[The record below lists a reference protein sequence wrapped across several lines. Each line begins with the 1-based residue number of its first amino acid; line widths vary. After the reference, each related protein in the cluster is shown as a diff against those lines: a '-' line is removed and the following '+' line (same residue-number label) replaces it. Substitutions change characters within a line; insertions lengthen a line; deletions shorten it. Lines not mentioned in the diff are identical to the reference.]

1 MMDAGRSFSGNERN
15 CFFINLG
22 NGKFADISGLSGL
35 DFPDDG
41 RAISVTDWDNDGDLD
56 LWITNRNAPRL
67 RLMRNDTKEVNSFI
81 SLRLSGNGKTVNK
94 DAIGARIEIIN
105 GKNSGKF
112 KQIQTLR
119 AGQGFLS
126 QSSKWIQFAL
136 NETTKSI
143 DIKISWPD
151 GTVSK
156 IQDVLPNKKYIIRQE
171 SSTAEEI
178 KLESII
184 HVLVHI
190 ILETKKSNLLSS
202 PGLKTPPSQVARIPA
217 ITLFKG
223 PTINLRK
230 NGIEKQKNKNKA
242 HQLINLWATWCAPCL
257 QEMAHFRDHKKRL
270 IDNEVELIAVNVDEL
285 DSQNDNSKKPSDV
298 IKKMNFPFPSIS
310 ANKQLMEILQR
321 IHDQSVGLNEAL
333 PIPSSFLIDPNGDVS
348 VIYKGPVNV
357 EQIIKDLR
365 LSSEGFITR
374 VKAAAKLEGSL
385 IKNPKATRR
394 LLEHEASIHRRHAIN
409 WYSAGDLR
417 GAINHFE
424 KANKLVPDSK
434 QLSSQLASVYFAF
447 ATQMDRQQM
456 KETAINHYRKGL
468 VIDPSN
474 NAARN
479 NLAWILATSA
489 SQDLR
494 NAEEALIVAT
504 KLNVDTGNK
513 VPQVLDTLAAAQAAN
528 GQFTKAAQSA
538 EMAISQLKNNSKL
551 KQTIQNRLNLYK
563 NGKAF
568 LQSTNKK

>member
-56 LWITNRNAPRL
+56 LWITNRSAPRL
-67 RLMRNDTKEVNSFI
+67 RLMRNDTKKVNSYI
-81 SLRLSGNGKTVNK
+81 SLRLNGNGKTVNK
-94 DAIGARIEIIN
+94 DAIGTRIEIIN
-105 GKNSGKF
+105 GKDSGKF

-136 NETTKSI
+136 NDTIEPI
-143 DIKISWPD
+143 NIKISWPD

-156 IQDVLPNKKYIIRQE
+156 IEDVLPNKKYIIRQE
-171 SSTAEEI
+171 NSTAEEV
-178 KLESII
+178 KLESEKN
-184 HVLVHI
+184 HLV
-190 ILETKKSNLLSS
+190 SS
-202 PGLKTPPSQVARIPA
+202 PGLKTSPSQVARIPA

-257 QEMAHFRDHKKRL
+257 QEMAHFRDYKKRL
-270 IDNEVELIAVNVDEL
+270 IDSEVEMIAVNVDEL
-285 DSQNDNSKKPSDV
+285 DPQNDNSKKPSDV

-321 IHDQSVGLNEAL
+321 IHDQSVGLNEPL

-374 VKAAAKLEGSL
+374 VEAAAKLEGSL

-424 KANKLVPDSK
+424 KAYKLVPDSK

-489 SQDLR
+489 NQDLR
-494 NAEEALIVAT
+494 NAQEALIVAT
-504 KLNVDTGNK
+504 KLNADTGNK

-528 GQFTKAAQSA
+528 GQFMKAAKSA

-568 LQSTNKK
+568 LQSTSKK

>member
-67 RLMRNDTKEVNSFI
+67 RLMRNDTKKVNSFI
-81 SLRLSGNGKTVNK
+81 SLRLRGNGKTVNK
-94 DAIGARIEIIN
+94 DAIGARVEIIN
-105 GKNSGKF
+105 GKDSGKF

-136 NETTKSI
+136 NETIESI
-143 DIKISWPD
+143 NIKISWPD
-151 GTVSK
+151 GTVNK
-156 IQDVLPNKKYIIRQE
+156 IEDVLPNKKYIIRQE
-171 SSTAEEI
+171 NPIAEEV
-178 KLESII
+178 KLESEKNN
-184 HVLVHI
+184 LV
-190 ILETKKSNLLSS
+190 SS
-202 PGLKTPPSQVARIPA
+202 TGLRTPPSQVARIPA

-230 NGIEKQKNKNKA
+230 NGIEKQKNKNKT

-257 QEMAHFRDHKKRL
+257 QEMAHFRDYKKRL

-321 IHDQSVGLNEAL
+321 IHNQSVGLNEPL

-357 EQIIKDLR
+357 EQIIEDLR

-385 IKNPKATRR
+385 IKNAKANRR

-409 WYSAGDLR
+409 WYSVGDLR

-424 KANKLVPDSK
+424 KANKLVPDSN

-447 ATQMDRQQM
+447 ATQMDRQLM
-456 KETAINHYRKGL
+456 KETAIDHYRKGL
-468 VIDPSN
+468 LIDPSN
-474 NAARN
+474 NSARN

-489 SQDLR
+489 NQDLR
-494 NAEEALIVAT
+494 NAKEALIIAI
-504 KLNVDTGNK
+504 KLNADTGNK

-538 EMAISQLKNNSKL
+538 EMAISQLKNAPNLEQSIK
-551 KQTIQNRLNLYK
+551 NRLNLYK
-563 NGKAF
+563 KGKAF
-568 LQSTNKK
+568 LQITNKE

>member
-56 LWITNRNAPRL
+56 LWITNRTAPRL
-67 RLMRNDTKEVNSFI
+67 RLMRNDTKEDNPFI
-81 SLRLSGNGKTVNK
+81 SILLKGNGETVNK

-136 NETTKSI
+136 NETIKSI

-171 SSTAEEI
+171 NSSVEEV
-178 KLESII
+178 KLESKKNN
-184 HVLVHI
+184 LVNSPA
-190 ILETKKSNLLSS
+190 LKS
-202 PGLKTPPSQVARIPA
+202 PPSQVARIPA

-230 NGIEKQKNKNKA
+230 NGIANQKNNKKS

-257 QEMAHFRDHKKRL
+257 QEMAHFRDHKKTL

-285 DSQNDNSKKPSDV
+285 DTQNDNSKKPLDV

-321 IHDQSVGLNEAL
+321 IHDQSVGLNEPL

-374 VKAAAKLEGSL
+374 IKAAAKLEGSI
-385 IKNPKATRR
+385 IKNPKASRR
-394 LLEHEASIHRRHAIN
+394 LFEHEASIHRRHAIN
-409 WYSAGDLR
+409 WYNAGDLR

-424 KANKLVPDSK
+424 KANKLTPDSK
-434 QLSSQLASVYFAF
+434 ELSSQLASVYFAF
-447 ATQMDRQQM
+447 ATQMDRQEM
-456 KETAINHYRKGL
+456 KGVAIDHYRKGL

-479 NLAWILATSA
+479 NLAWNLATSA
-489 SQDLR
+489 SQNLR

-504 KLNVDTGNK
+504 KLNADTGNK

-528 GQFTKAAQSA
+528 GQFTKAAKSA
-538 EMAISQLKNNSKL
+538 EMAISQLKNAPKL
-551 KQTIQNRLNLYK
+551 KQSIQNRLNLYK
-563 NGKAF
+563 KGKAF
-568 LQSTNKK
+568 LQSTKKE

>member
-1 MMDAGRSFSGNERN
+1 M
-15 CFFINLG
+15 G

-67 RLMRNDTKEVNSFI
+67 RLMRNDTKKVNSFI
-81 SLRLSGNGKTVNK
+81 SLRLRGNGKTVNK

-105 GKNSGKF
+105 GKDSGKF

-136 NETTKSI
+136 NETIESI
-143 DIKISWPD
+143 NIKISWTD

-156 IQDVLPNKKYIIRQE
+156 IEDVLPNKKYIIRQE
-171 SSTAEEI
+171 NSTAEEV
-178 KLESII
+178 KLESEKNN
-184 HVLVHI
+184 LV
-190 ILETKKSNLLSS
+190 SS

-230 NGIEKQKNKNKA
+230 NGIEKQNNKNKS

-257 QEMAHFRDHKKRL
+257 QEMAHFRDHKKTL

-285 DSQNDNSKKPSDV
+285 DSQNNNSKKPSDV

-321 IHDQSVGLNEAL
+321 IHDQSVGLNEPL

-385 IKNPKATRR
+385 IKNPKATQR

-409 WYSAGDLR
+409 WYNAGDLR

-456 KETAINHYRKGL
+456 RETAINHYRKGL

-489 SQDLR
+489 NQDLR

-504 KLNVDTGNK
+504 KLNADTGNK

-528 GQFTKAAQSA
+528 GQFTKAAKSA
-538 EMAISQLKNNSKL
+538 EMAISQLKNSSKL

-568 LQSTNKK
+568 LQSTSKK

>member
-56 LWITNRNAPRL
+56 LWITNRTAPRL
-67 RLMRNDTKEVNSFI
+67 RLMRNDTKEDNPFI
-81 SLRLSGNGKTVNK
+81 SILLKGNGETVNK

-171 SSTAEEI
+171 NSSAEEV
-178 KLESII
+178 KLESKKNN
-184 HVLVHI
+184 LV
-190 ILETKKSNLLSS
+190 NS
-202 PGLKTPPSQVARIPA
+202 PALKNPPSQVARIPA

-230 NGIEKQKNKNKA
+230 NGIANQKNNKKS

-257 QEMAHFRDHKKRL
+257 QEMAHFRDHKKTL

-285 DSQNDNSKKPSDV
+285 DTQNDNSKKPLDV

-321 IHDQSVGLNEAL
+321 IHDQSVGLNEPL

-374 VKAAAKLEGSL
+374 IKAAAKLEGSI
-385 IKNPKATRR
+385 IKNPRASRR
-394 LLEHEASIHRRHAIN
+394 LFEHEASIHRRHAIN
-409 WYSAGDLR
+409 WYNAGDLR

-424 KANKLVPDSK
+424 KANKLTPDSK
-434 QLSSQLASVYFAF
+434 ELSSQLASVYFAF
-447 ATQMDRQQM
+447 ATQMDRQEM
-456 KETAINHYRKGL
+456 KGVAIDHYRKGL

-479 NLAWILATSA
+479 NLAWNLATSA
-489 SQDLR
+489 SQNLR

-504 KLNVDTGNK
+504 KLNADTGNK

-528 GQFTKAAQSA
+528 GQFTKAAKSA
-538 EMAISQLKNNSKL
+538 EMAISQLKNAPKL
-551 KQTIQNRLNLYK
+551 KQSIQNRLNLYK
-563 NGKAF
+563 KGKAF
-568 LQSTNKK
+568 LQSTKKE

>member
-56 LWITNRNAPRL
+56 LWITNRTAPRL
-67 RLMRNDTKEVNSFI
+67 RLMRNDTKEDNPFI
-81 SLRLSGNGKTVNK
+81 SILLKGNGETVNK

-136 NETTKSI
+136 NETIKSI

-156 IQDVLPNKKYIIRQE
+156 IQDVLPNQKYIIRQE
-171 SSTAEEI
+171 NSSAEEV
-178 KLESII
+178 KLESKKNN
-184 HVLVHI
+184 LV
-190 ILETKKSNLLSS
+190 NS
-202 PGLKTPPSQVARIPA
+202 PALKNPPSQVARIPA

-230 NGIEKQKNKNKA
+230 NGIANQKNNKKS

-257 QEMAHFRDHKKRL
+257 QEMAHFRDHKKTL

-285 DSQNDNSKKPSDV
+285 DTQNDNSKKPSDV

-321 IHDQSVGLNEAL
+321 IHDQSVGLNEPL

-374 VKAAAKLEGSL
+374 IKAAAKLEGSI
-385 IKNPKATRR
+385 IKNPKASRR
-394 LLEHEASIHRRHAIN
+394 LFEHEASIHRRHAIN
-409 WYSAGDLR
+409 WYNAGDLR

-424 KANKLVPDSK
+424 KANKLTPDSK
-434 QLSSQLASVYFAF
+434 ELSSQLASIYFAF
-447 ATQMDRQQM
+447 ATQMDRQEM
-456 KETAINHYRKGL
+456 KGVAIDYYRKGL

-479 NLAWILATSA
+479 NLAWNLATSA
-489 SQDLR
+489 SQNLR

-504 KLNVDTGNK
+504 KLNADTGNK

-528 GQFTKAAQSA
+528 GQFTKAAKSA
-538 EMAISQLKNNSKL
+538 EIAISQLKNAPKL
-551 KQTIQNRLNLYK
+551 KQSIQNRLNLYK
-563 NGKAF
+563 KGKAF
-568 LQSTNKK
+568 LQSTKKE

>member
-1 MMDAGRSFSGNERN
+1 M
-15 CFFINLG
+15 G

-67 RLMRNDTKEVNSFI
+67 RLMRNDTKKVNSFI
-81 SLRLSGNGKTVNK
+81 SLRLRGNGKTVNK

-105 GKNSGKF
+105 GKDSGKF

-136 NETTKSI
+136 NETIESI
-143 DIKISWPD
+143 NIKISWTD

-156 IQDVLPNKKYIIRQE
+156 IEDVLPNKKYIIRQE

-178 KLESII
+178 KLES
-184 HVLVHI
+184 
-190 ILETKKSNLLSS
+190 KKSNLVSS

-230 NGIEKQKNKNKA
+230 NGIEKQNNKNKS

-257 QEMAHFRDHKKRL
+257 QEMAHFRDHKKTL

-321 IHDQSVGLNEAL
+321 IHDQSVGLNEPL

-489 SQDLR
+489 NQDLR

-504 KLNVDTGNK
+504 KLNADTGNK

-538 EMAISQLKNNSKL
+538 EMAISQLKNTSKL
-551 KQTIQNRLNLYK
+551 KQSIQNRLILYK
-563 NGKAF
+563 KGKAF
-568 LQSTNKK
+568 FQSTNKE

>member
-15 CFFINLG
+15 CFFINMG

-56 LWITNRNAPRL
+56 LWITNRTAPRL
-67 RLMRNDTKEVNSFI
+67 RLMRNDTKKVNSFI
-81 SLRLSGNGKTVNK
+81 SMLLKGNGETVNK

-105 GKNSGKF
+105 GKDSGKF

-136 NETTKSI
+136 NETIESI
-143 DIKISWPD
+143 NIKISWTD

-156 IQDVLPNKKYIIRQE
+156 IEDVLPNKKYIIRQE
-171 SSTAEEI
+171 NSTAEEV
-178 KLESII
+178 KLESEKNN
-184 HVLVHI
+184 LV
-190 ILETKKSNLLSS
+190 SS

-230 NGIEKQKNKNKA
+230 NGIEKQNNKNKS

-257 QEMAHFRDHKKRL
+257 QEMAHFRDHKKTL

-321 IHDQSVGLNEAL
+321 IHDQSVGLNEPL

-385 IKNPKATRR
+385 IKNPKATQR

-489 SQDLR
+489 NQDLR

-504 KLNVDTGNK
+504 KLNADTGNK

-538 EMAISQLKNNSKL
+538 EMAISQLKNTSKL
-551 KQTIQNRLNLYK
+551 KQSIQNRLNIYK
-563 NGKAF
+563 KGKAF
-568 LQSTNKK
+568 FQSTNKE

>member
-56 LWITNRNAPRL
+56 LWITNRTAPRL
-67 RLMRNDTKEVNSFI
+67 RLMRNDTKEDNPFI
-81 SLRLSGNGKTVNK
+81 SILLKGNGETVNK

-136 NETTKSI
+136 NETIKSI

-156 IQDVLPNKKYIIRQE
+156 IEDVLPNKKYIIRQE
-171 SSTAEEI
+171 NPTAEEV
-178 KLESII
+178 KLES
-184 HVLVHI
+184 
-190 ILETKKSNLLSS
+190 KKNNLANS
-202 PGLKTPPSQVARIPA
+202 PALKNPPSQVARIPA

-230 NGIEKQKNKNKA
+230 NGIANQKNNKKS

-257 QEMAHFRDHKKRL
+257 QEMAHFRDHKKTL

-285 DSQNDNSKKPSDV
+285 DTQNDNSKKPSDV

-321 IHDQSVGLNEAL
+321 IHDQSVGLNEPL

-374 VKAAAKLEGSL
+374 IKAAAKLEGSI
-385 IKNPKATRR
+385 IKNPKASRR
-394 LLEHEASIHRRHAIN
+394 LFEHEASIHRRHAIN
-409 WYSAGDLR
+409 WYNAGDLR

-424 KANKLVPDSK
+424 KANKLTPDSK
-434 QLSSQLASVYFAF
+434 ELSSQLASVYFAF
-447 ATQMDRQQM
+447 ATQMDRQEM
-456 KETAINHYRKGL
+456 KGVAIDHYRKGL

-479 NLAWILATSA
+479 NLAWNLATSA

-504 KLNVDTGNK
+504 KLNADTGNK

-528 GQFTKAAQSA
+528 GQFTKAAESA
-538 EMAISQLKNNSKL
+538 EMAISQLKNAPKL
-551 KQTIQNRLNLYK
+551 KQSIQNRLNLYK
-563 NGKAF
+563 NGKVF
-568 LQSTNKK
+568 LQSTKKE

>member
-105 GKNSGKF
+105 GNDSGKF
-112 KQIQTLR
+112 KQIKTLR

-136 NETTKSI
+136 NETIESI
-143 DIKISWPD
+143 NIKISWPD
-151 GTVSK
+151 GTVNK
-156 IQDVLPNKKYIIRQE
+156 IEDVLPNKKYIIRQE
-171 SSTAEEI
+171 NPTAEEV
-178 KLESII
+178 KLESEKNS
-184 HVLVHI
+184 LV
-190 ILETKKSNLLSS
+190 SS
-202 PGLKTPPSQVARIPA
+202 PGLRTPPSQVARIPA

-230 NGIEKQKNKNKA
+230 NGIEKQKNKNKT

-321 IHDQSVGLNEAL
+321 IHDQSVGLNEPL

-385 IKNPKATRR
+385 IKNAKATRR

-409 WYSAGDLR
+409 WYSLGDLR

-489 SQDLR
+489 NQDLR
-494 NAEEALIVAT
+494 NAEEALIIAT
-504 KLNVDTGNK
+504 KLNADTGNK

-568 LQSTNKK
+568 LQSTNKE

>member
-15 CFFINLG
+15 CFFINMG

-67 RLMRNDTKEVNSFI
+67 RLMRNDTKKVNSFI
-81 SLRLSGNGKTVNK
+81 SLRLRGNGKTVNK

-105 GKNSGKF
+105 GKDSGKF

-136 NETTKSI
+136 NETIESI
-143 DIKISWPD
+143 NIKISWTD

-156 IQDVLPNKKYIIRQE
+156 IEDVLPNKKYIIRQE
-171 SSTAEEI
+171 NSTAEEV
-178 KLESII
+178 KLESEKNN
-184 HVLVHI
+184 LV
-190 ILETKKSNLLSS
+190 SS

-230 NGIEKQKNKNKA
+230 NGIEKQNNKNKS

-257 QEMAHFRDHKKRL
+257 QEMAHFRDHKKTL

-321 IHDQSVGLNEAL
+321 IHDQSVGLNEPL

-385 IKNPKATRR
+385 IKNPKATQR

-456 KETAINHYRKGL
+456 RETAINHYRKGL

-489 SQDLR
+489 NQDLR

-504 KLNVDTGNK
+504 KLNADTGNK

-528 GQFTKAAQSA
+528 GQFTKAAKSA
-538 EMAISQLKNNSKL
+538 EMAISQLKNSSKL

-568 LQSTNKK
+568 LQSTSKK

>member
-67 RLMRNDTKEVNSFI
+67 RLMRNDTKEDNCFI
-81 SLRLSGNGKTVNK
+81 SLRLNGNGKTVNK

-105 GKNSGKF
+105 GNDSGKF
-112 KQIQTLR
+112 KQIKTLR

-136 NETTKSI
+136 NETIKSI
-143 DIKISWPD
+143 NIKISWPD

-156 IQDVLPNKKYIIRQE
+156 IEDVLPNKKYIIRQE
-171 SSTAEEI
+171 SSTAEEV
-178 KLESII
+178 KLES
-184 HVLVHI
+184 
-190 ILETKKSNLLSS
+190 KKSNLVSS

-230 NGIEKQKNKNKA
+230 NGIEKQKSNNKA

-257 QEMAHFRDHKKRL
+257 QEMAHFRDHKKIL

-321 IHDQSVGLNEAL
+321 IHDQSVGLNEPL

-489 SQDLR
+489 NQDLR
-494 NAEEALIVAT
+494 NAQEALIVAT

-538 EMAISQLKNNSKL
+538 EMAISQLKNTSKL
-551 KQTIQNRLNLYK
+551 KQSIQNRLILYK

-568 LQSTNKK
+568 LQSTNKE

>member
-67 RLMRNDTKEVNSFI
+67 RLMRNDTKEDNPFI
-81 SLRLSGNGKTVNK
+81 SILLKGNGETVNK

-105 GKNSGKF
+105 GKNSEKF

-136 NETTKSI
+136 NETIKSI

-171 SSTAEEI
+171 NSSAEEV
-178 KLESII
+178 KLESKKNN
-184 HVLVHI
+184 LV
-190 ILETKKSNLLSS
+190 NS
-202 PGLKTPPSQVARIPA
+202 PALKNPPSQVARIPA

-230 NGIEKQKNKNKA
+230 NGIANQKNNKKS

-257 QEMAHFRDHKKRL
+257 QEMAHFRDHKKTL

-285 DSQNDNSKKPSDV
+285 DTQNDNSKKPSDV

-321 IHDQSVGLNEAL
+321 IHDQSVGLNEPL

-417 GAINHFE
+417 GSINHFE

-504 KLNVDTGNK
+504 KLNTDTGNK

-528 GQFTKAAQSA
+528 GQFTKAAKSA
-538 EMAISQLKNNSKL
+538 EIAISQLKNAPKL
-551 KQTIQNRLNLYK
+551 KQSIQNRLNLYK
-563 NGKAF
+563 KGKAF
-568 LQSTNKK
+568 LQSTKKE

>member
-67 RLMRNDTKEVNSFI
+67 RLMRNDTKKVNSFI
-81 SLRLSGNGKTVNK
+81 SLRLRGNGKTVNK

-105 GKNSGKF
+105 GKDSGKF

-136 NETTKSI
+136 NETIESI
-143 DIKISWPD
+143 NIKISWTD

-156 IQDVLPNKKYIIRQE
+156 IEDVLPNKKYIIRQE
-171 SSTAEEI
+171 NSTAEEV
-178 KLESII
+178 KLESEKNN
-184 HVLVHI
+184 LV
-190 ILETKKSNLLSS
+190 SS

-230 NGIEKQKNKNKA
+230 NGIEKQNNKNKS

-257 QEMAHFRDHKKRL
+257 QEMAHFRDHKKTL

-321 IHDQSVGLNEAL
+321 IHDQSVGLNEPL

-385 IKNPKATRR
+385 IKNPKATQR

-456 KETAINHYRKGL
+456 RETAINHYRKGL

-489 SQDLR
+489 NQDLR

-504 KLNVDTGNK
+504 KLNADTGNK

-528 GQFTKAAQSA
+528 GQFTKAAQTA

-568 LQSTNKK
+568 LQSTSKE

>member
-56 LWITNRNAPRL
+56 LWITNRTAPRL

-105 GKNSGKF
+105 RNDSGKF
-112 KQIQTLR
+112 KQIKTLR

-136 NETTKSI
+136 NETIKSI
-143 DIKISWPD
+143 NIKISWPD

-156 IQDVLPNKKYIIRQE
+156 IEDVLPNKKYIIRQE

-178 KLESII
+178 KLES
-184 HVLVHI
+184 
-190 ILETKKSNLLSS
+190 KKSNLVSS

-230 NGIEKQKNKNKA
+230 NGIEKQKNKNKV

-321 IHDQSVGLNEAL
+321 IHDQSVGLNEPL

-357 EQIIKDLR
+357 EQIIEDLR

-385 IKNPKATRR
+385 IKNPKATQR

-468 VIDPSN
+468 VIDPLN

-489 SQDLR
+489 NQDLR

-504 KLNVDTGNK
+504 KLNADTGNK

-568 LQSTNKK
+568 LQSTNKE

>member
-67 RLMRNDTKEVNSFI
+67 RLMRNDTKEDNPFI
-81 SLRLSGNGKTVNK
+81 SILLKGNGETVNK

-136 NETTKSI
+136 NETIKSI

-156 IQDVLPNKKYIIRQE
+156 IEDVLPNKKYIIRQE
-171 SSTAEEI
+171 NPTAEEV
-178 KLESII
+178 KLESKKNN
-184 HVLVHI
+184 LV
-190 ILETKKSNLLSS
+190 NS
-202 PGLKTPPSQVARIPA
+202 PALKNPPSQVARIPA

-230 NGIEKQKNKNKA
+230 NGIANQKNNKKS

-257 QEMAHFRDHKKRL
+257 QEMAHFRDHKKTL
-270 IDNEVELIAVNVDEL
+270 IDNKVELIAVNIDEL
-285 DSQNDNSKKPSDV
+285 DAQNDNSKKPSDV

-321 IHDQSVGLNEAL
+321 IHDQSVGLNEPL

-374 VKAAAKLEGSL
+374 FKAAAKLEGSI
-385 IKNPKATRR
+385 IKNPRATRR
-394 LLEHEASIHRRHAIN
+394 LFEHEASIHRRHAIN
-409 WYSAGDLR
+409 WYNAGDLR

-424 KANKLVPDSK
+424 KANKLTPDSK
-434 QLSSQLASVYFAF
+434 ELSSQLASVYFAF
-447 ATQMDRQQM
+447 ATQMDRQEM
-456 KETAINHYRKGL
+456 KGVAIDHYRKGL

-504 KLNVDTGNK
+504 KLNTDTGNK

-528 GQFTKAAQSA
+528 GQFAKAEKSA
-538 EMAISQLKNNSKL
+538 EMAISQLKNAPKL
-551 KQTIQNRLNLYK
+551 KQNIQNRLNLYK
-563 NGKAF
+563 KGKAF
-568 LQSTNKK
+568 LQSTKKE

>member
-105 GKNSGKF
+105 GNDSGKF
-112 KQIQTLR
+112 KQIKTLR

-136 NETTKSI
+136 NETIKSI
-143 DIKISWPD
+143 NIKISWPD

-156 IQDVLPNKKYIIRQE
+156 IEDVLPNKKYIIRQE
-171 SSTAEEI
+171 NSTAEEV
-178 KLESII
+178 KLES
-184 HVLVHI
+184 
-190 ILETKKSNLLSS
+190 KKSNLVNS

-257 QEMAHFRDHKKRL
+257 QEMSHFRDHKKRL

-321 IHDQSVGLNEAL
+321 IHDQSVGLNEPL

-489 SQDLR
+489 NRDLR
-494 NAEEALIVAT
+494 NAQEALIVAT
-504 KLNVDTGNK
+504 KLNADTGNK

-568 LQSTNKK
+568 LQSTNKE

>member
-67 RLMRNDTKEVNSFI
+67 RLMRNDTKKVNSFI
-81 SLRLSGNGKTVNK
+81 SLRLRGNGKTVNK

-105 GKNSGKF
+105 GKDSGKF

-136 NETTKSI
+136 NETIESI
-143 DIKISWPD
+143 NIKISWTD

-156 IQDVLPNKKYIIRQE
+156 IEDVLPNKKYIIRQE
-171 SSTAEEI
+171 NSTAEEV
-178 KLESII
+178 KLESEKNN
-184 HVLVHI
+184 LV
-190 ILETKKSNLLSS
+190 SS

-230 NGIEKQKNKNKA
+230 NGIEKQNNKNKS

-257 QEMAHFRDHKKRL
+257 QEMAHFRDHKKTL

-321 IHDQSVGLNEAL
+321 IHDQSVGLNEPL

-385 IKNPKATRR
+385 IKNPKATQR

-456 KETAINHYRKGL
+456 RETAINHYRKGL

-489 SQDLR
+489 NQDLR

-504 KLNVDTGNK
+504 KLNADTGNK

-528 GQFTKAAQSA
+528 GQFTKAAKSA
-538 EMAISQLKNNSKL
+538 EMAISQLKNSSKL

-568 LQSTNKK
+568 LQSTSKK

>member
-1 MMDAGRSFSGNERN
+1 M
-15 CFFINLG
+15 G

-67 RLMRNDTKEVNSFI
+67 RLMRNDTKKVNSFI
-81 SLRLSGNGKTVNK
+81 SLRLRGNGKTVNK

-105 GKNSGKF
+105 GKDSGKF

-136 NETTKSI
+136 NETIESI
-143 DIKISWPD
+143 NIKISWTD

-156 IQDVLPNKKYIIRQE
+156 IEDVLPNKKYIIRQE
-171 SSTAEEI
+171 NSTAEEV
-178 KLESII
+178 KLESEKNN
-184 HVLVHI
+184 LV
-190 ILETKKSNLLSS
+190 SS

-230 NGIEKQKNKNKA
+230 NGIEKQNNKNKS

-257 QEMAHFRDHKKRL
+257 QEMAHFRDHKKTL

-321 IHDQSVGLNEAL
+321 IHDQSVGLNEPL

-385 IKNPKATRR
+385 IKNPKATQR

-456 KETAINHYRKGL
+456 RETAINHYRKGL

-489 SQDLR
+489 NQDLR

-504 KLNVDTGNK
+504 KLNADTGNK

-528 GQFTKAAQSA
+528 GQFTKAAKSA
-538 EMAISQLKNNSKL
+538 EMAISQLKNSSKL

-568 LQSTNKK
+568 LQSTSKK

>member
-67 RLMRNDTKEVNSFI
+67 RLMRNDTKKVNSFV
-81 SLRLSGNGKTVNK
+81 SLRLRGNGKTVNK

-105 GKNSGKF
+105 GKDSGKF

-136 NETTKSI
+136 NETIESI
-143 DIKISWPD
+143 NIKISWTD

-156 IQDVLPNKKYIIRQE
+156 IEDVLPNKKYIIRQE
-171 SSTAEEI
+171 NSTAEEV
-178 KLESII
+178 KLESEKNN
-184 HVLVHI
+184 LV
-190 ILETKKSNLLSS
+190 SS

-230 NGIEKQKNKNKA
+230 NGIEKQNNKNKS

-257 QEMAHFRDHKKRL
+257 QEMAHFRDYKKRL

-321 IHDQSVGLNEAL
+321 IHDQSVGLNEPL

-385 IKNPKATRR
+385 IKNPKATQR

-409 WYSAGDLR
+409 WYNAGDLR

-456 KETAINHYRKGL
+456 RETAINHYRKGL

-489 SQDLR
+489 NQDLR
-494 NAEEALIVAT
+494 NTEEALIVAT
-504 KLNVDTGNK
+504 KLNADTGNK
-513 VPQVLDTLAAAQAAN
+513 VPQVLDTLAAAQAAK
-528 GQFTKAAQSA
+528 GQFTKAAQTA

-568 LQSTNKK
+568 LQSTNKE

>member
-15 CFFINLG
+15 CFFINMG

-67 RLMRNDTKEVNSFI
+67 RLMRNDTKKVNSFI
-81 SLRLSGNGKTVNK
+81 SLRLRGNGKTVNK

-105 GKNSGKF
+105 GKDSGKF

-136 NETTKSI
+136 NETIESI
-143 DIKISWPD
+143 NIKISWTD

-156 IQDVLPNKKYIIRQE
+156 IEDVLPNKKYIIRQE
-171 SSTAEEI
+171 NSTAEEV
-178 KLESII
+178 KLEYEKNN
-184 HVLVHI
+184 LV
-190 ILETKKSNLLSS
+190 SS

-230 NGIEKQKNKNKA
+230 NGIEKQNNKNKS

-257 QEMAHFRDHKKRL
+257 QEMAHFRDHKKTL

-285 DSQNDNSKKPSDV
+285 DSQNNNSKKPSDV

-321 IHDQSVGLNEAL
+321 IHDQSVGLNEPL

-385 IKNPKATRR
+385 IKNPKATQR

-456 KETAINHYRKGL
+456 RETAINHYRKGL

-489 SQDLR
+489 NQDLR

-504 KLNVDTGNK
+504 KLNADTGNK

-528 GQFTKAAQSA
+528 GQFTKAAKSA
-538 EMAISQLKNNSKL
+538 EMAISQLKNSSKL

-568 LQSTNKK
+568 LQSTSKK

>member
-15 CFFINLG
+15 CFFINMG

-67 RLMRNDTKEVNSFI
+67 RLMRNDTKKVNSFI
-81 SLRLSGNGKTVNK
+81 SLRLRGNGKTVNK

-105 GKNSGKF
+105 GKDSGKF

-136 NETTKSI
+136 NETIESI
-143 DIKISWPD
+143 NIKISWTD

-156 IQDVLPNKKYIIRQE
+156 IEDVLPNKKYIIRQE
-171 SSTAEEI
+171 NSTAEEV
-178 KLESII
+178 KLESGKNN
-184 HVLVHI
+184 LV
-190 ILETKKSNLLSS
+190 SS

-230 NGIEKQKNKNKA
+230 NGIEKQNNKNKS

-257 QEMAHFRDHKKRL
+257 QEMAHFRDHKKTL

-321 IHDQSVGLNEAL
+321 IHDQSVGLNEIL

-385 IKNPKATRR
+385 IKNPKATQR

-456 KETAINHYRKGL
+456 RETAINHYRKGL

-489 SQDLR
+489 NQDLR
-494 NAEEALIVAT
+494 NAVEALIIAT
-504 KLNVDTGNK
+504 KLNADTGNK

-528 GQFTKAAQSA
+528 GQFMKAAKSA
-538 EMAISQLKNNSKL
+538 EMAIFQLKNNSKL

-568 LQSTNKK
+568 LQSTNKE

>member
-56 LWITNRNAPRL
+56 LWITNRSAPRL
-67 RLMRNDTKEVNSFI
+67 RLMRNDTKKVNSYI
-81 SLRLSGNGKTVNK
+81 SLRLNGNGKTVNK
-94 DAIGARIEIIN
+94 DAIGTRIEIIN
-105 GKNSGKF
+105 GKDSGKF

-136 NETTKSI
+136 NDTIEPI
-143 DIKISWPD
+143 NIKISWPD

-156 IQDVLPNKKYIIRQE
+156 IEDVLPNKKYIIRQE
-171 SSTAEEI
+171 NSTAEEV
-178 KLESII
+178 KLESEKN
-184 HVLVHI
+184 HLV
-190 ILETKKSNLLSS
+190 SS
-202 PGLKTPPSQVARIPA
+202 PGLKTSPSQVARIPA

-257 QEMAHFRDHKKRL
+257 QEMAHFRDYKKRL
-270 IDNEVELIAVNVDEL
+270 IDSEVELIAVNVDEL
-285 DSQNDNSKKPSDV
+285 DAQNDNSKKPSDV

-310 ANKQLMEILQR
+310 ANKKLMEILQR
-321 IHDQSVGLNEAL
+321 IHDQSVGLNEPL

-374 VKAAAKLEGSL
+374 VEAAAKLEGSL

-489 SQDLR
+489 NQDLR
-494 NAEEALIVAT
+494 NAQEALIVAT
-504 KLNVDTGNK
+504 KLNADTGNK

-528 GQFTKAAQSA
+528 GQFMKAAKSA

-568 LQSTNKK
+568 LQSTSKK

>member
-15 CFFINLG
+15 CFFINMG

-67 RLMRNDTKEVNSFI
+67 RLMRNDTKKVNSFI
-81 SLRLSGNGKTVNK
+81 SLRLRGNGKTVNK

-105 GKNSGKF
+105 GKDSGKF

-136 NETTKSI
+136 NETIESI
-143 DIKISWPD
+143 NIKISWTD

-156 IQDVLPNKKYIIRQE
+156 IEDVLPNKKYIIRQE
-171 SSTAEEI
+171 NSTAEEV
-178 KLESII
+178 KLESKKNN
-184 HVLVHI
+184 LV
-190 ILETKKSNLLSS
+190 SS
-202 PGLKTPPSQVARIPA
+202 PGLKTSPSQVARIPA

-230 NGIEKQKNKNKA
+230 NGIEKQNNKNKS

-257 QEMAHFRDHKKRL
+257 QEMAHFRDHKKTL

-321 IHDQSVGLNEAL
+321 IHDQSVGLNEPL

-365 LSSEGFITR
+365 LSSEGFVTR

-385 IKNPKATRR
+385 IKNPKATQR

-456 KETAINHYRKGL
+456 RETAINHYRKGL

-489 SQDLR
+489 NQDLR

-504 KLNVDTGNK
+504 KLNADTGNK

-528 GQFTKAAQSA
+528 GQFMKAAKSA
-538 EMAISQLKNNSKL
+538 EMAISQLKNSSKL

-568 LQSTNKK
+568 LQSTSKK

>member
-56 LWITNRNAPRL
+56 LWITNRTAPRL
-67 RLMRNDTKEVNSFI
+67 RLMRNDTKKVNSFI
-81 SLRLSGNGKTVNK
+81 SLRLRGNGKTVNK

-105 GKNSGKF
+105 GKDSGKF

-136 NETTKSI
+136 NETIESI
-143 DIKISWPD
+143 NIKISWTD

-156 IQDVLPNKKYIIRQE
+156 IEDVLPNKKYIIRQE
-171 SSTAEEI
+171 NSTAEEV
-178 KLESII
+178 KLESEKNN
-184 HVLVHI
+184 LV
-190 ILETKKSNLLSS
+190 SS

-230 NGIEKQKNKNKA
+230 NGIEKQNNKNKS

-257 QEMAHFRDHKKRL
+257 QEMAHFRDHKKTL

-321 IHDQSVGLNEAL
+321 IHDQSVGLNEPL

-385 IKNPKATRR
+385 IKNPKATQR

-456 KETAINHYRKGL
+456 RETAINHYRKGL

-489 SQDLR
+489 NQDLR

-504 KLNVDTGNK
+504 KLNADTGNK

-551 KQTIQNRLNLYK
+551 KQTVQNRLNLYK

-568 LQSTNKK
+568 LQSTSKK

>member
-67 RLMRNDTKEVNSFI
+67 RLMRNDTKKVNSFI
-81 SLRLSGNGKTVNK
+81 SLRLRGNGKTVNK

-105 GKNSGKF
+105 GKDSGKF

-136 NETTKSI
+136 NETIKSI
-143 DIKISWPD
+143 NIKISWPD

-156 IQDVLPNKKYIIRQE
+156 IEDVLPNKKYIIRQE

-178 KLESII
+178 KLES
-184 HVLVHI
+184 
-190 ILETKKSNLLSS
+190 KKSNLVSS

-230 NGIEKQKNKNKA
+230 NGIEKQNNKNKS

-257 QEMAHFRDHKKRL
+257 QEMAHFRDHKKTL

-321 IHDQSVGLNEAL
+321 IHDQSVGLNEPL

-385 IKNPKATRR
+385 IKNPKATQR

-409 WYSAGDLR
+409 WYNAGDLR

-456 KETAINHYRKGL
+456 RETAINHYRKGL

-489 SQDLR
+489 NQDLR

-504 KLNVDTGNK
+504 KLNADTGNK

-568 LQSTNKK
+568 LQSTSKE

>member
-56 LWITNRNAPRL
+56 LWITNRSAPRL
-67 RLMRNDTKEVNSFI
+67 RLMRNDTKKVNSYI
-81 SLRLSGNGKTVNK
+81 SLRLNGNGKTVNK
-94 DAIGARIEIIN
+94 DAIGTRIEIIN
-105 GKNSGKF
+105 GKDSGKF

-136 NETTKSI
+136 NDTIEPI
-143 DIKISWPD
+143 NIKISWPD

-156 IQDVLPNKKYIIRQE
+156 IEDVLPNKKYIIRQE
-171 SSTAEEI
+171 NSTAEEV
-178 KLESII
+178 KLESEKN
-184 HVLVHI
+184 HLV
-190 ILETKKSNLLSS
+190 SS
-202 PGLKTPPSQVARIPA
+202 PGLKTSPSQVARIPA

-242 HQLINLWATWCAPCL
+242 HQLINLWATWCAPCI

-270 IDNEVELIAVNVDEL
+270 IDSEVEMIAVNVDEL
-285 DSQNDNSKKPSDV
+285 DPQNDNSKKPSDV

-321 IHDQSVGLNEAL
+321 IHDQSVGLNEPL

-374 VKAAAKLEGSL
+374 VEAAAKLEGSL

-424 KANKLVPDSK
+424 KAYKLVPDSK

-489 SQDLR
+489 NQDLR
-494 NAEEALIVAT
+494 NAQEALIVAT
-504 KLNVDTGNK
+504 KLNADTGNK

-528 GQFTKAAQSA
+528 GQFMKAAKSA

-568 LQSTNKK
+568 LQSTSKK

>member
-67 RLMRNDTKEVNSFI
+67 RLMRNDTKEDNPFI
-81 SLRLSGNGKTVNK
+81 SILLKGNGETVNK

-136 NETTKSI
+136 NETIKSI

-156 IQDVLPNKKYIIRQE
+156 IEDVLPNKKYIIRQE
-171 SSTAEEI
+171 NPTAEEV
-178 KLESII
+178 KLESKKNN
-184 HVLVHI
+184 LV
-190 ILETKKSNLLSS
+190 SS
-202 PGLKTPPSQVARIPA
+202 PGLKNPPSQVARIPA

-230 NGIEKQKNKNKA
+230 NGIANQKNNKKS

-257 QEMAHFRDHKKRL
+257 QEMAHFRDHKKTL
-270 IDNEVELIAVNVDEL
+270 IDNKVELIAVNIDEL
-285 DSQNDNSKKPSDV
+285 DAQNDNSKKPSDV

-321 IHDQSVGLNEAL
+321 IHDQSVGLNEPL

-374 VKAAAKLEGSL
+374 FKAAAKLEGSI
-385 IKNPKATRR
+385 IKNPRATRR
-394 LLEHEASIHRRHAIN
+394 LFEHEASIHRRHAIN
-409 WYSAGDLR
+409 WYNAGDLR

-424 KANKLVPDSK
+424 KANKLTPDSK
-434 QLSSQLASVYFAF
+434 ELSSQLASVYFAF
-447 ATQMDRQQM
+447 ATQMDRQEM
-456 KETAINHYRKGL
+456 KGVAIDHYRKGL

-504 KLNVDTGNK
+504 KLNTDTGNK

-528 GQFTKAAQSA
+528 GQFTKAAKSA
-538 EMAISQLKNNSKL
+538 EIAISQLKNAPKL
-551 KQTIQNRLNLYK
+551 KQNIQNRLNLYK
-563 NGKAF
+563 KGKAF
-568 LQSTNKK
+568 LQSTKKE

>member
-22 NGKFADISGLSGL
+22 NGKFADISGLSVL

-67 RLMRNDTKEVNSFI
+67 RLMRNDTKEDNPFI
-81 SLRLSGNGKTVNK
+81 SILLKGNGETVNK

-105 GKNSGKF
+105 GKDSGKF

-136 NETTKSI
+136 NETIESI
-143 DIKISWPD
+143 NIKISWPD

-156 IQDVLPNKKYIIRQE
+156 IENLLPNKKYIIRQE
-171 SSTAEEI
+171 SSTTEEV
-178 KLESII
+178 KLES
-184 HVLVHI
+184 
-190 ILETKKSNLLSS
+190 EKSKFVNS
-202 PGLKTPPSQVARIPA
+202 PALKNPPSQVARIPA

-230 NGIEKQKNKNKA
+230 NGTANQKNNKKS

-257 QEMAHFRDHKKRL
+257 QEMAHFRDHKKTL
-270 IDNEVELIAVNVDEL
+270 IDNEIELIAVNVDEL
-285 DSQNDNSKKPSDV
+285 DAQNDNSKKPSDV

-310 ANKQLMEILQR
+310 ANKQLLEILQR
-321 IHDQSVGLNEAL
+321 IHDQSVGLNEPL

-374 VKAAAKLEGSL
+374 IKAAAKLEGSI
-385 IKNPKATRR
+385 IKNPRATRR
-394 LLEHEASIHRRHAIN
+394 LFEHEASIHRRHAIN
-409 WYSAGDLR
+409 WYNAGDLR

-424 KANKLVPDSK
+424 KANKLTPDSK
-434 QLSSQLASVYFAF
+434 ELSSQLASVYFAF
-447 ATQMDRQQM
+447 ATQMDRQEM
-456 KETAINHYRKGL
+456 KGIAIDHYRKGL

-489 SQDLR
+489 SQNLR

-504 KLNVDTGNK
+504 KLNADTDNK

-528 GQFTKAAQSA
+528 GQFTKAAKSA
-538 EMAISQLKNNSKL
+538 EMAISQLKNNSQL
-551 KQTIQNRLNLYK
+551 RESIQNRLILYK

-568 LQSTNKK
+568 LYINKGK

>member
-67 RLMRNDTKEVNSFI
+67 RLMRNDTKKVNSFI
-81 SLRLSGNGKTVNK
+81 SLRLRGNGKTVNK

-105 GKNSGKF
+105 GKDSGKF

-136 NETTKSI
+136 NETIESI
-143 DIKISWPD
+143 NIKISWTD

-156 IQDVLPNKKYIIRQE
+156 IEDVLPNKKYIIRQE
-171 SSTAEEI
+171 NSTAEEV
-178 KLESII
+178 KLESEKNN
-184 HVLVHI
+184 LV
-190 ILETKKSNLLSS
+190 SS

-230 NGIEKQKNKNKA
+230 NGIEKQNNKNKS

-321 IHDQSVGLNEAL
+321 IHDQSVGLNEPL

-385 IKNPKATRR
+385 IKNPKATQR

-409 WYSAGDLR
+409 WYNAGDLR

-489 SQDLR
+489 NQDLR

-504 KLNVDTGNK
+504 KLNADTGNK

-538 EMAISQLKNNSKL
+538 EMAISQLKNTSKL
-551 KQTIQNRLNLYK
+551 KQSIQNRLNIYK
-563 NGKAF
+563 KGKAF
-568 LQSTNKK
+568 FQSTNKE

>member
-105 GKNSGKF
+105 GNDSGKF
-112 KQIQTLR
+112 KQIKTLR

-136 NETTKSI
+136 NETIKSI
-143 DIKISWPD
+143 NIKISWPD

-156 IQDVLPNKKYIIRQE
+156 IEDVLPNKKYIIRQE

-178 KLESII
+178 KLES
-184 HVLVHI
+184 
-190 ILETKKSNLLSS
+190 KKSNLVSS

-230 NGIEKQKNKNKA
+230 NGIEKQKNKNKT

-321 IHDQSVGLNEAL
+321 IHDQSVGLNEPL

-456 KETAINHYRKGL
+456 KGFAIDNYRKGL

-494 NAEEALIVAT
+494 NTEEALIVAT
-504 KLNVDTGNK
+504 KLNADTGNK

>member
-15 CFFINLG
+15 CFFINMG

-67 RLMRNDTKEVNSFI
+67 RLMRNDTKKVNSFI
-81 SLRLSGNGKTVNK
+81 SLRLRGNGKTVNK

-105 GKNSGKF
+105 GKDSGKF

-136 NETTKSI
+136 NETIESI
-143 DIKISWPD
+143 NIKISWTD

-156 IQDVLPNKKYIIRQE
+156 IEDVLPNKKYIIRQE
-171 SSTAEEI
+171 NSTAEEV
-178 KLESII
+178 KLESEKNN
-184 HVLVHI
+184 LV
-190 ILETKKSNLLSS
+190 SS

-230 NGIEKQKNKNKA
+230 NGIEKQNNKNKS

-257 QEMAHFRDHKKRL
+257 QEMAHFRDHKKTL

-321 IHDQSVGLNEAL
+321 IHDQSVGLNEPL

-385 IKNPKATRR
+385 IKNPKATQR

-456 KETAINHYRKGL
+456 RETAINHYRKGL

-489 SQDLR
+489 NQDLR

-504 KLNVDTGNK
+504 KLNADTGNK

-528 GQFTKAAQSA
+528 GQFTKAAKSA
-538 EMAISQLKNNSKL
+538 EMAISQLKNSSKL

-568 LQSTNKK
+568 LQSTSKE

>member
-56 LWITNRNAPRL
+56 LWITNRSAPRL
-67 RLMRNDTKEVNSFI
+67 RLMRNDTKKVNSYI
-81 SLRLSGNGKTVNK
+81 SLRLNGNGKTVNK
-94 DAIGARIEIIN
+94 DAIGTRIEIIN
-105 GKNSGKF
+105 GKDSGKF

-136 NETTKSI
+136 NDTIEAI
-143 DIKISWPD
+143 NIKISWPD

-156 IQDVLPNKKYIIRQE
+156 IEDILPNKKYIIRQE
-171 SSTAEEI
+171 NSTAEEV
-178 KLESII
+178 KLESEKN
-184 HVLVHI
+184 HLV
-190 ILETKKSNLLSS
+190 SS
-202 PGLKTPPSQVARIPA
+202 PGLKTSPSQVARIPA

-242 HQLINLWATWCAPCL
+242 HQLINLWATWCAPCI

-270 IDNEVELIAVNVDEL
+270 IDSEVEMIAVNVDEL
-285 DSQNDNSKKPSDV
+285 DPQNDNSKKPSDV

-321 IHDQSVGLNEAL
+321 IHDQSVGLNEPL

-374 VKAAAKLEGSL
+374 VEAAAKLEGSL

-424 KANKLVPDSK
+424 KAYKLVPDSK

-489 SQDLR
+489 NQDLR

-504 KLNVDTGNK
+504 KLNADTGNK

-528 GQFTKAAQSA
+528 GQFMKAAKSA

-551 KQTIQNRLNLYK
+551 KQTIQNRLKLYK

-568 LQSTNKK
+568 LQSTSKK

>member
-67 RLMRNDTKEVNSFI
+67 RLMRNDTKKVNSFI
-81 SLRLSGNGKTVNK
+81 SLRLRGNGKTVNK

-105 GKNSGKF
+105 GKDSGKF

-136 NETTKSI
+136 NETIESI
-143 DIKISWPD
+143 NIKISWTD

-156 IQDVLPNKKYIIRQE
+156 IEDVLPNKKYIIRQE
-171 SSTAEEI
+171 NSTAEEV
-178 KLESII
+178 KLESEKNN
-184 HVLVHI
+184 LV
-190 ILETKKSNLLSS
+190 SS

-230 NGIEKQKNKNKA
+230 NGIEKQNNKNKS

-257 QEMAHFRDHKKRL
+257 QEMAHFRDHKKTL

-321 IHDQSVGLNEAL
+321 IHDQSVGLNEPL

-385 IKNPKATRR
+385 IKNPKATQR

-409 WYSAGDLR
+409 WYNAGDLR

-489 SQDLR
+489 NQDLR

-504 KLNVDTGNK
+504 KLNADTGNK

-528 GQFTKAAQSA
+528 GQFTKAAKSA
-538 EMAISQLKNNSKL
+538 EMAISQLKNSSKL

-568 LQSTNKK
+568 LQSTSKK

>member
-56 LWITNRNAPRL
+56 LWITNRTAPRL
-67 RLMRNDTKEVNSFI
+67 RLMRNDTKEDNPFI
-81 SLRLSGNGKTVNK
+81 SILLKGNGETVNK

-105 GKNSGKF
+105 GKDSGKF

-126 QSSKWIQFAL
+126 QSSKWIPFAL
-136 NETTKSI
+136 NETIESI
-143 DIKISWPD
+143 NIKISWPD

-156 IQDVLPNKKYIIRQE
+156 IEDVLPNKKYIIRQE
-171 SSTAEEI
+171 NSTAEEV
-178 KLESII
+178 KLESEKNN
-184 HVLVHI
+184 LV
-190 ILETKKSNLLSS
+190 SS

-285 DSQNDNSKKPSDV
+285 ASQNDNSQKPSDV

-321 IHDQSVGLNEAL
+321 IHDQSVGLNEPL

-424 KANKLVPDSK
+424 KANKLVPNSK

-504 KLNVDTGNK
+504 KLNADTGNK

>member
-56 LWITNRNAPRL
+56 LWITNRTAPRL
-67 RLMRNDTKEVNSFI
+67 RLMRNDTKEDNPFI
-81 SLRLSGNGKTVNK
+81 SILLKGNGETVNK

-105 GKNSGKF
+105 GKNSEKF

-136 NETTKSI
+136 NETIKSI

-171 SSTAEEI
+171 NSSAEEV
-178 KLESII
+178 KLESKKNN
-184 HVLVHI
+184 LV
-190 ILETKKSNLLSS
+190 NS
-202 PGLKTPPSQVARIPA
+202 PALKNPPSQVARIPA

-230 NGIEKQKNKNKA
+230 NGIANQKNNKKS

-257 QEMAHFRDHKKRL
+257 QEMAHFRDHKKTL

-285 DSQNDNSKKPSDV
+285 DTQNDNSKKPSDV

-321 IHDQSVGLNEAL
+321 IHDQSVGLNEPL

-417 GAINHFE
+417 GSINHFE

-479 NLAWILATSA
+479 NLAWNLATSA
-489 SQDLR
+489 SQNLR

-504 KLNVDTGNK
+504 KLNADTGNK

-528 GQFTKAAQSA
+528 GQFTKATQSA
-538 EMAISQLKNNSKL
+538 EMAISELKNNSKL

-568 LQSTNKK
+568 LQSTNKE